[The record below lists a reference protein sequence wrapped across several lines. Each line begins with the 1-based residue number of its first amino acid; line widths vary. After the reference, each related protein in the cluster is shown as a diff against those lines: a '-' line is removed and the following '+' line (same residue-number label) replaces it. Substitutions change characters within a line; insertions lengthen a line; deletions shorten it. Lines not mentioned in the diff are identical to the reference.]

1 MGSLPMIENITILS
15 GSVDKDHG
23 VEDEPRNQGSIVPTL
38 RTRLFFRR
46 VYC

>member
-1 MGSLPMIENITILS
+1 MGSLPMIDNITILS

-23 VEDEPRNQGSIVPTL
+23 VEDEPQNQGSIVPTL
-38 RTRLFFRR
+38 RTRLFFGR